1 MWFAHFF
8 FYKLDMW
15 PSQAENILTKFP
27 STFLWLWDLCST
39 FFFCI
44 LNSSV
49 LAVCGAVKN
58 SPCVTHYMGKL
69 TNVKAQKEP
78 VCLILLLDRKKT
90 LPYLRISHFC
100 VFFFHASR
108 PSLFSFL
115 LMIASI
121 CVTNGMLGFSFG
133 KWLSEQTV
141 PLYVALVHLLA
152 C

>member
-1 MWFAHFF
+1 MTQSSRKHLNKVPLHLSLTLRSL
-8 FYKLDMW
+8 FYL
-15 PSQAENILTKFP
+15 
-27 STFLWLWDLCST
+27 

-78 VCLILLLDRKKT
+78 VCLILLLDRKNASLFKN
-90 LPYLRISHFC
+90 LSFLC
-100 VFFFHASR
+100 VLFSR
-108 PSLFSFL
+108 LTCPSLFSFL

-121 CVTNGMLGFSFG
+121 GVTNGMLGFFFG

>member
-1 MWFAHFF
+1 MWFAHF

-39 FFFCI
+39 FFFGI

-100 VFFFHASR
+100 VLFSR
-108 PSLFSFL
+108 LTCPSLFSFL

-121 CVTNGMLGFSFG
+121 CVTNGMLGFFFG